1 MTVMNKFK
9 RFIKKIP
16 FLRYSGGLKKSKI
29 VTSINF
35 LTIFLIGLFMSIPF
49 IYAISN
55 AFKPLD
61 ELFIYPPRMIVTNP
75 TLNNFSDLFVLMS
88 EATIPFSRYF
98 FNTIFVTVLGTAGHV
113 ILASLAAFILAKYVF
128 PGNKII
134 FQTVII
140 SLLFVPQVTSI
151 PNFITMSQLKLVDN
165 PLSLIVPAFGL
176 PLGLFLMKQFMETM
190 VPNEVLESARVDGAG
205 ILSIFVK
212 IALPMVKPAWLTLI
226 IFSIQGLW
234 NINSGTYIMSEE
246 WKTLS
251 YALSQIV
258 AGGIA
263 RAGIGSAVAVIIMI
277 VPITA
282 FVLTQSKI
290 VETMST
296 SGIKG

>member
-1 MTVMNKFK
+1 MNKFK

>member
-1 MTVMNKFK
+1 MNKFK

-35 LTIFLIGLFMSIPF
+35 LIIFLIGLFMSIPF

-98 FNTIFVTVLGTAGHV
+98 FNTIFVTVLGTTGHV
-113 ILASLAAFILAKYVF
+113 LLASLAAFILAKYVF

-140 SLLFVPQVTSI
+140 SLLFVPQVTAI

-165 PLSLIVPAFGL
+165 PLSLVIPAFGM

-205 ILSIFVK
+205 ILSIFIK

-251 YALSQIV
+251 YTLSQIV

>member
-1 MTVMNKFK
+1 MNIFFLLK
-9 RFIKKIP
+9 KKIP
-16 FLRYSGGLKKSKI
+16 FLKHSVGLKKSMF
-29 VTSINF
+29 VTCMNF
-35 LTIFLIGLFMSIPF
+35 MIILLIGLFMSIPF

-61 ELFIYPPRMIVTNP
+61 ELFIYPPKMLVTNP
-75 TLNNFSDLFVLMS
+75 TLNNFTELFVLMN

-98 FNTIFVTVLGTAGHV
+98 FNTVFVTVLGTAGHV
-113 ILASLAAFILAKYVF
+113 FFASLAAFVLAKYAF
-128 PGNKII
+128 PGNKLI
-134 FQTVII
+134 FNTVII
-140 SLLFVPQVTSI
+140 SLLFVPQVTAI
-151 PNFITMSQLKLVDN
+151 PNFITMSQLKLIDN
-165 PLSLIVPAFGL
+165 PLSLIIPAFGY

-190 VPNEVLESARVDGAG
+190 VPNEVLEAAKVDGAG
-205 ILSIFVK
+205 ILQTFVK